1 MAQLMRMERKKLF
14 QSKIFWI
21 VLAIG
26 MILVLWDIADLAIET
41 GQEREIYEEWY
52 NPELPASTLYNVWL
66 GNEGY
71 SFAFSVFYCLFPLIC
86 VLPYGWSLSL
96 DMKSGYLKNIAV
108 RTSRKKYFMAKY
120 LTAFLGGALAGTIP
134 LAVDFIG
141 NAMFIPALKPDIIY
155 PYYTMME
162 VDFLSDMYCVHPL
175 LFNLIFFVFTFVYF
189 GLIGGCAVC
198 CAFLV
203 KNRILSVLLPAGV
216 LLFFHYISS
225 LVSYSVCR
233 FDLSP
238 LYCIHPTVVRY
249 HSSGWILFGYMG
261 LFVIF
266 SVLVIE
272 LKGNDR
278 YEIY

>member
-21 VLAIG
+21 VLTIG

-41 GQEREIYEEWY
+41 GQEREMYEEWY

-108 RTSRKKYFMAKY
+108 RTSRKKYFLAKY

-134 LAVDFIG
+134 LVVDFIG

-155 PYYTMME
+155 SYYTMME
-162 VDFLSDMYCVHPL
+162 VDFLSDLYCVHRCC
-175 LFNLIFFVFTFVYF
+175 LI
-189 GLIGGCAVC
+189 
-198 CAFLV
+198 
-203 KNRILSVLLPAGV
+203 
-216 LLFFHYISS
+216 
-225 LVSYSVCR
+225 
-233 FDLSP
+233 
-238 LYCIHPTVVRY
+238 
-249 HSSGWILFGYMG
+249 
-261 LFVIF
+261 
-266 SVLVIE
+266 
-272 LKGNDR
+272 
-278 YEIY
+278 